1 MPAPISGKGK
11 LARALETAEE
21 ALAVARKR
29 GARHHEA
36 LAQIVRADVLLTTA
50 GASRREEIESALL
63 ATASLIEETGAA
75 LYEPDLVRIR
85 ERARAEFEQ

>member
-1 MPAPISGKGK
+1 M
-11 LARALETAEE
+11 LAGALETAEE
-21 ALAVARKR
+21 ALAVARRR

-63 ATASLIEETGAA
+63 AAASLIEETGAA
-75 LYEPDLVRIR
+75 LYEPDLVRVQ
-85 ERARAEFEQ
+85 ERARGELGQ